1 MMESQAEQQKLKK
14 TALAAAGLIILTAAF
29 VLMFYKISYA
39 GGFTI
44 LYDDGNGGNPWILW
58 MFCFCSYSWPLS
70 PLLLS

>member
-39 GGFTI
+39 GGFFMMTAMGEI
-44 LYDDGNGGNPWILW
+44 PWILW